1 MPRQWRCIHGH
12 LCGLRVAR
20 MSRYNTTFL
29 QAIMFGVAVILLL
42 IHLDARAN
50 VFDTQ
55 FSQTPATVPLET
67 VVKPDSLAGQQ
78 LTKEAAGA
86 AWCAQATDGLL
97 DTADEFSQ
105 YENFNCFWYDANTIR
120 LEYKLTTYWPNGQVR
135 EEILGG
141 RGTKVTTQITEVK
154 QCPPEDSQFNT
165 YNYEKEINGNLACFN
180 LDDILT
186 RDSCPDSSNDGAF
199 VLPQLNNTASSIC
212 HAKDDGSLCAYDLSE
227 GVYVANVENNR
238 SCYTEQNPDTYDDA
252 GLDPQEDNN
261 QCHDIGNGVLACPED
276 PNNVCNSATGCQ
288 SGCGTV
294 AVNGSEPVFMC
305 LTDDTDGDG
314 VGDYADPDIDGDGIP
329 NEQDLDNDGDG
340 IDDPVYDNG
349 ANSGGG
355 TGSSSGQIINIDL
368 TQTNNLLGQ
377 SNNLLGQIKS
387 GVDGLNSNL
396 DSGLDSVKNSVD
408 GLANKLDSKLDNITN
423 ELQADFTEREGG
435 RSCNALC
442 DIFAEEDLNQIQSQ
456 IATATNEFNTLINSV
471 KQEASSFFKFDVSN
485 TAFEN
490 YSFDFGWTNKSFS
503 LEDFRE
509 YFDLMGIIVLIIAG
523 LTSIKVVLS

>member
-1 MPRQWRCIHGH
+1 M
-12 LCGLRVAR
+12 
-20 MSRYNTTFL
+20 RYSKNAFWESVWL
-29 QAIMFGVAVILLL
+29 AVAVILLL
-42 IHLDARAN
+42 MTYNASAN
-50 VFDTQ
+50 IFDTE
-55 FSQTPATVPLET
+55 FAQTPATVPQEI
-67 VVKPDSLAGQQ
+67 VIKPDSLAGQQ
-78 LTKEAAGA
+78 MSKEAAGA

-97 DTADEFSQ
+97 NTADEFSQ

-135 EEILGG
+135 DEILGG
-141 RGTKVTTQITEVK
+141 RGTKVTTQITDVK

-165 YNYEKEINGNLACFN
+165 YNYEKEINGDLACFN

-186 RDSCPDSSNDGAF
+186 RDSCPDSNNDGAF

-212 HAKDDGSLCAYDLSE
+212 HAKDDGSLCAYDLNE

-238 SCYTEQNPDTYDDA
+238 SCYTEQNPDTYNDT
-252 GLDPQEDNN
+252 GLDPQEENN
-261 QCHDIGNGVLACPED
+261 QCHNIGNGVLACPED
-276 PNNVCNSATGCQ
+276 PNNVCNATTGCR

-355 TGSSSGQIINIDL
+355 AGGGAGQIINIDL
-368 TQTNNLLGQ
+368 SQTNDLLGQ
-377 SNNLLGQIKS
+377 SKNLLGQIKS
-387 GVDGLNSNL
+387 GVDSLNSNL

-408 GLANKLDSKLDNITN
+408 GLTNQLDSKLDNITN
-423 ELQADFTEREGG
+423 ELQADFTEAEGG

-456 IATATNEFNTLINSV
+456 ITTATNEFNTLVNSV
-471 KQEASSFFKFDVSN
+471 KQEASGFFKFDVSN